1 VAKYRDRMRE
11 KGFRP
16 VQIWVPDTR
25 SPELLA
31 AVTRDVAAMN
41 VADVNDDTIEFFA
54 AAAPEL
60 DSP

>member
-1 VAKYRDRMRE
+1 MRE

-25 SPELLA
+25 SPAFVA
-31 AVTRDVAAMN
+31 AVSRDVASMN
-41 VADVNDDTIEFFA
+41 HADTNDDTIEFFA

-60 DSP
+60 DSA